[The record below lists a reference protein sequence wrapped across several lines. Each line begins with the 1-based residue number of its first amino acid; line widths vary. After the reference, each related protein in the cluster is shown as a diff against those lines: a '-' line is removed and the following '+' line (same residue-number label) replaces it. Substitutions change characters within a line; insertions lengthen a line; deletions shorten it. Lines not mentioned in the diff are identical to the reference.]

1 MALPKVADA
10 RKLNDEE
17 LTAEIVTAKKKL
29 FQLRLQQTTGRLEK
43 PHEFKHTKH
52 WIAQL
57 LTVQTERQAAGTATA
72 TTTQA

>member
-10 RKLNDEE
+10 RKLNDKE
-17 LTAEIVTAKKKL
+17 LAAEIVTAKKKL
-29 FQLRLQQTTGRLEK
+29 FQLRLLQTTGRLEK

-52 WIAQL
+52 WISQL
-57 LTVQTERQAAGTATA
+57 FTVQGERERAEST

>member
-17 LTAEIVTAKKKL
+17 LTQEIVNAKKKL
-29 FQLRLQQTTGRLEK
+29 FQLRLEQTTGRLEK
-43 PHEFKHTKH
+43 PHLFKHTKH

-57 LTVQTERQAAGTATA
+57 LTVQGERQTEGSS
-72 TTTQA
+72 TTQE

>member
-17 LTAEIVTAKKKL
+17 LAAEIVSAKQKL
-29 FQLRLQQTTGRLEK
+29 FQLRLQQTTGQLKK

-52 WIAQL
+52 WVAQL
-57 LTVQTERQAAGTATA
+57 LTVQGERARSA
-72 TTTQA
+72 TQA